1 MTAIEITE
9 SKLSDGSDVYSVRL
23 RQEGVGTVEFRAISH
38 IDAVRLRDTL
48 RHWLLAYTNEEIE
61 E

>member
-1 MTAIEITE
+1 MTAIEIIE

-23 RQEGVGTVEFRAISH
+23 RQEGVGTVEFRAISRH
-38 IDAVRLRDTL
+38 DAVRLRDTL
-48 RHWLLAYTNEEIE
+48 RHWLLAHTNEEIE